1 MMTLMVPV
9 QYAVFGGVIISILV
23 YLVSS
28 SQDVKLVE
36 IIPNKDGTYRE
47 APAPEQLLSNSI
59 TVLSVSGNLFYAA
72 VNTLEEML
80 PSANDTEQPVV
91 ILRLRQSE
99 RIGSTFIN
107 LVEYYDA
114 QLKASGG
121 LLILAGISP
130 RVKEQLD
137 LTETTQEVLGE
148 ENVFLATENIAES
161 MLAALKTA
169 QIWLEQG
176 KDK

>member
-1 MMTLMVPV
+1 
-9 QYAVFGGVIISILV
+9 
-23 YLVSS
+23 VSS

-36 IIPNKDGTYRE
+36 IVPNNDGTYRE
-47 APAPEQLLSNSI
+47 QPAPKQLPSNAI
-59 TVLSVSGNLFYAA
+59 TLLSVSGNLFYAA

-80 PSANDTEQPVV
+80 PSAKGAERPVV
-91 ILRLRQSE
+91 ILRMRQSE

-114 QLKASGG
+114 QLKASDGK
-121 LLILAGISP
+121 LILAGVTL

-161 MLAALKTA
+161 MLAALKEA
-169 QIWLEQG
+169 QIWLINADNE
-176 KDK
+176 